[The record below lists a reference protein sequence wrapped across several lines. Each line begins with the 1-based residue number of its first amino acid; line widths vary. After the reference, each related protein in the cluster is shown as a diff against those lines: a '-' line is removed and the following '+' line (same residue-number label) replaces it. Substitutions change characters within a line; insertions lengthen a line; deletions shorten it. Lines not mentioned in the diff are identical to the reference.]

1 MPSLTDAE
9 RAAFEAIELGDYVGV
24 ARFLATSNVHVA
36 DPDKKS
42 SQYTYTLVHAAL
54 HAVAAGC
61 RAIEARTELSQATL
75 ALEIRALHD
84 QQRGILE
91 LLLRFGFDVT
101 QACNQDL
108 LSLPTV
114 AMRLVGPPYT
124 VAFLQVLLNPNL
136 TKSGITPHMWDL
148 VPAQPCVFEAV
159 QRDNVAALEFFMA
172 QGVDPTTTNKMG
184 ECLLFKA
191 VQRRSMATVE
201 LLLHQSRINVNQTTT
216 MGDES
221 PLLAA
226 VRLRA
231 LDIVELLLGNGA
243 DKELPDRNKNTPL
256 MIALRRD
263 YTDIAMALETRSIL
277 DVHYDDKVVVFHD
290 YCIGSGSRSIVFR
303 GSFNGRY
310 VAVKES
316 RRVYDVSMWIE
327 LQLYLTRLRSEHIVK
342 LLHIDF
348 NQKERRVALVLELMA
363 MNLCELLGQEAKLS
377 LAQKVRIALDV
388 VQGVASL
395 HEKKILHCN
404 LKSRNVLI
412 DDNGRAKVG
421 GFACS
426 TSQQSA
432 SDADEYQGTLWY
444 MAPELLTYPPAA
456 PSEASDVYAFGI
468 LLTELDANTGE
479 VPYGNVGYES
489 PFALPNQVRSGL
501 RPALQDD
508 CPPWFRELAVQ
519 CMAEV
524 PSDRPNVSTII
535 DTLKKKLC
543 DI

>member
-277 DVHYDDKVVVFHD
+277 DVHYDDSFGAGV
-290 YCIGSGSRSIVFR
+290 SGEVYR
-303 GSFNGRY
+303 GTFNGRN
-310 VAVKES
+310 VAVKEFS
-316 RRVYDVSMWIE
+316 NVSDPSIWTEIR
-327 LQLYLTRLRSEHIVK
+327 LLSSLRSDHIVE
-342 LLHIDF
+342 LRHVDINPND
-348 NQKERRVALVLELMA
+348 QRVALVLESMS
-363 MNLCELLGQEAKLS
+363 MNLRQRLELESMLF

-388 VQGVASL
+388 AKGVSFL
-395 HEKKILHCN
+395 HSQKVVYCD
-404 LKSRNVLI
+404 LKPDNVLLDEEDRVKLADFGI
-412 DDNGRAKVG
+412 SEHEVPDRE
-421 GFACS
+421 
-426 TSQQSA
+426 SQMK
-432 SDADEYQGTLWY
+432 GTVQY
-444 MAPELLTYPPAA
+444 MAPELTGLPASV
-456 PSEASDVYAFGI
+456 PSYASDVYAFGI

-479 VPYGNVGYES
+479 VPYVNVGYES
-489 PFALPNQVRSGL
+489 PYALWNQVRSGL
-501 RPALQDD
+501 RPALRDD
-508 CPPWFRELAVQ
+508 CPLWFRELAVQ
-519 CMAEV
+519 CMAEA
-524 PSDRPNVSTII
+524 PSDRPTVPEII
-535 DTLKKKLC
+535 NTLEENFHG
-543 DI
+543 I